1 MADHRPDVYWEGDRL
16 IIRASSFG
24 GCIGSLVRCGVGIT
38 PEAPPKDLVRRWAEG
53 TKAEPLIVNELRAR
67 GMMLRETEEGQA
79 EYELHVGKVT
89 IRCHPDGISYS
100 PNAQA
105 RVGGKTIGHDPSRV
119 VEIKALRPSFDRKFP
134 PYLWQA
140 SIEMA
145 ATGLPLLWVY
155 GTKDEEGN
163 VDLDQ
168 LELVPVD
175 TPYYSLVEIKRRALQ
190 IYRAVVDMEIP
201 ACDRVQFP
209 CGYWTDPDAGCSR
222 EFKAE
227 AKEREKAEIED
238 LGLPADVVE
247 RYRVAKDVK
256 EQSEKDFKEIQEHIK
271 GILKDRPGE
280 KYQSHGLKAIK
291 CKGSKRLDKAKAQAA
306 GINLDQFYKAGEDYW
321 RIEVE

>member
-53 TKAEPLIVNELRAR
+53 NRAEPLIVNELRAR
-67 GMMLRETEEGQA
+67 GARIQGAIDDQQ

-89 IRCHPDGISYS
+89 IRCHPDGIMEFTSE
-100 PNAQA
+100 AD
-105 RVGGKTIGHDPSRV
+105 RVL
-119 VEIKALRPSFDRKFP
+119 EIKALRPSFDRKFP

-145 ATGLPLLWVY
+145 ATGLPLLWIY
-155 GTKDEEGN
+155 GPKDEEGN
-163 VDLDQ
+163 VDLDH

-175 TPYYSLVEIKRRALQ
+175 EPYYSLVEIKRRALQ

-201 ACDRVQFP
+201 ACDKTQFP
-209 CGYWTDPDAGCSR
+209 CGYWTDPDAACSR

-227 AKEREKAEIED
+227 AKEREKAEVED

-280 KYQSHGLKAIK
+280 KYQSHGLKAVK

-306 GINLDQFYKAGEDYW
+306 GVNLDQFYKAGEDYW
-321 RIEVE
+321 RIEVES